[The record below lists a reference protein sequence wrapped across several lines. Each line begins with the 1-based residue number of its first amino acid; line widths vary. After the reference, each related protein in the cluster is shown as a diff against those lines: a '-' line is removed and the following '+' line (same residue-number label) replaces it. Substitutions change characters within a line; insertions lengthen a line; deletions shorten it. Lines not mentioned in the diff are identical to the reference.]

1 MTAGSKPHASNVPGP
16 FYVVDGCC
24 TTCGVPEM
32 ASRNFQF
39 GPDGHC
45 YVSKQ
50 PDQSEL
56 DQVLRVVRTQELG
69 CIRYRGSD
77 LVVLR
82 RLAEAGESAQC
93 DAPPSSEFTPI
104 LRNFVSFFSSA
115 PNSLDLLAQLRAD
128 LLAQLHS
135 GRATDVHGDILHA
148 TCKLAWF
155 ADDFHAIDLRREQSS
170 GQFTLNHTGPLS
182 LSEMIDDI
190 LQPGPY
196 DRVLW
201 YSSSSGENGASRPW

>member
-1 MTAGSKPHASNVPGP
+1 MTGGPKPHPSNVPGP

-24 TTCGVPEM
+24 TTCGVPEI

-39 GPDGHC
+39 GADGHC
-45 YVSKQ
+45 YVWKQ

-56 DQVLRVVRTQELG
+56 DDVLRVVRTQELG

-93 DAPPSSEFTPI
+93 DAPAGREFTPV
-104 LRNFVSFFSSA
+104 LRNFVSFFSSVPSA
-115 PNSLDLLAQLRAD
+115 FDVLSQLRAD
-128 LLAQLHS
+128 LLSQLNS
-135 GRATDVHGDILHA
+135 GRATDVIGNAARA

-155 ADDFHAIDLRREQSS
+155 ADQFHTIDLRREMAS
-170 GQFTLNHTGPLS
+170 GQYTLNHTGPLS
-182 LSEMIDDI
+182 LSEIVDDI

-196 DRVLW
+196 ERVRW
-201 YSSSSGENGASRPW
+201 ASSSSGEHGASRPW